1 MRLSSPLILVL
12 PLHLLGSGAL
22 PVGSGLEFLS
32 RADGAELPA
41 LRAVSPVLADKYI
54 PVIKRDGEDALQ
66 LEGRPVVKRGVRMAQ
81 LEGRPVVKRGEATP
95 QLEGRPVVK
104 RGEATPQLEGRPVVK
119 RGEATPQLEGRPVV
133 KRGEAMPQLEGRPV
147 VKRAEATPQLEGR
160 SMNKRNPEPSIQH
173 VHQIIPPGEIAG
185 DY

>member
-41 LRAVSPVLADKYI
+41 LRAVSPVFADKYL
-54 PVIKRDGEDALQ
+54 PVIKRDGEDV
-66 LEGRPVVKRGVRMAQ
+66 PQ
-81 LEGRPVVKRGEATP
+81 LEGRPVVKRGETMPQLEGRPVIKRGETTP

-119 RGEATPQLEGRPVV
+119 RGETMPQLEGRPVV
-133 KRGEAMPQLEGRPV
+133 KRGETMPQLG
-147 VKRAEATPQLEGR
+147 GR